1 MIVKIII
8 SIIVLA
14 LIAFVIIENKLYDIT
29 KFTLKAKGLPK
40 EFEGVKIVHLS
51 DLHLKSSDGYDYK
64 IVSMIRRLEPDYIFL
79 TGDLI
84 TRNQTELKKQRE
96 FINYLSEVAPVYFVF
111 GNHENDADKQVQKEL
126 LTFPFTVLNNKSVSL
141 ERGGNGISLY
151 GVNVESKYYLG
162 ENLDYKN
169 IPYLSKNELTELIGD
184 KKDTFN
190 ILLSHNPKFLNT
202 YSEWGADLV
211 FSGHIHG
218 GAVRLFGRGILSP
231 ERKLFP
237 TYTDGVYKK
246 GETQMTVSRG
256 LGKFRLFN
264 HKEII
269 LCRLTR
275 CNTAE
280 PAEA

>member
-8 SIIVLA
+8 GIIVLA

-29 KFTLKAKGLPK
+29 KIILKAKGLPK

-64 IVSMIRRLEPDYIFL
+64 IISMTRRLEPDYIFL

-84 TRNQTELKKQRE
+84 TRNQTDLKKQRE
-96 FINYLSEVAPVYFVF
+96 FIKYLSEVAPVYFVF
-111 GNHENDADKQVQKEL
+111 GNHENDADTQVQKEL
-126 LTFPFTVLNNKSVSL
+126 LKFPFTVLNNKSVSL
-141 ERGGNGISLY
+141 ERGGNSISLY
-151 GVNVESKYYLG
+151 GVNIEPKYYIG

-169 IPYLSKNELTELIGD
+169 IPDFSKNELTELIGD
-184 KKDTFN
+184 KKNTFN

-211 FSGHIHG
+211 FSGHTHG

-237 TYTDGVYKK
+237 PFTEGVYKC
-246 GETQMTVSRG
+246 GETQMAVSRG

-269 LCRLTR
+269 LCTLKQG
-275 CNTAE
+275 
-280 PAEA
+280 

>member
-8 SIIVLA
+8 GIIVLA
-14 LIAFVIIENKLYDIT
+14 LIAFVIIENKQYDIT
-29 KFTLKAKGLPK
+29 KITLKAKGLPK
-40 EFEGVKIVHLS
+40 EFDGVKIAHLS

-64 IVSMIRRLEPDYIFL
+64 IISMTRRIEPDYIFL

-84 TRNQTELKKQRE
+84 TRNQTNLKKQRE
-96 FINYLSEVAPVYFVF
+96 FINYLCEIAPVYFVF
-111 GNHENDADKQVQKEL
+111 GNHENDTDEQVQKEL
-126 LTFPFTVLNNKSVSL
+126 LKFPFTVLNNKSVSL
-141 ERGGNGISLY
+141 ERGGNSISLY
-151 GVNVESKYYLG
+151 GVNIEPKYYLG

-169 IPYLSKNELTELIGD
+169 IPDFSKNELTELIGD
-184 KKDTFN
+184 KKNTFN

-211 FSGHIHG
+211 FSGHTHG

-246 GETQMTVSRG
+246 GETQMEVSRG

-269 LCRLTR
+269 LCTLKQG
-275 CNTAE
+275 
-280 PAEA
+280 